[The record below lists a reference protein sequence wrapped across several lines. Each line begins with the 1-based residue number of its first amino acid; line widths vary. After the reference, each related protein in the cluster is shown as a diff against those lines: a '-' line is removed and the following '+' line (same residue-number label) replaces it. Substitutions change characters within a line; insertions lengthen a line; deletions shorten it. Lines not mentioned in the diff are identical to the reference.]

1 MTKASNTD
9 LFSSYAFHDGDPVY
23 LFTNE
28 NIYGTLKTAGDL
40 ANKKILTVGAS
51 GDHVF
56 ESYLL
61 GAGDVHTF
69 DINANQKNVIELKN
83 HMIRNLPYANFMDFF
98 FSADNFFNQNI
109 LTPIRHKLSNDLRNF
124 LKKCS
129 DNDIRGN
136 FRYRAAYTSEYEIK
150 RLQYISNESNYNT
163 VRDRLPE
170 QMPFQHCRLS
180 QLANTTTQ
188 KYDLILLS
196 NIFDYLYSASYDVAS
211 KLIHT
216 CNDVLTP
223 LLTNNI
229 LPKGRIYFEYLW
241 DANAHA
247 WVNFLDY
254 FQTHNATP
262 IEMVVCAIDPA
273 YKNSLFDAVLY
284 ANRRQK

>member
-1 MTKASNTD
+1 MIKASNTD

-28 NIYGTLKTAGDL
+28 NVYGTLKTAGDL

-69 DINANQKNVIELKN
+69 DINSNQKNVIELKN

-98 FSADNFFNQNI
+98 FSTDNFFNQNI
-109 LTPIRHKLSNDLRNF
+109 LKPIRHKLSNNLQNF

-129 DNDIRGN
+129 DNDICKN
-136 FRYRAAYTSEYEIK
+136 FKYRAAFTSEYEIK
-150 RLQYISNESNYNT
+150 MLQYISNESNYNT
-163 VRDRLPE
+163 VRDRLPK
-170 QMPFQHCRLS
+170 QIPFLHCSLS

-196 NIFDYLYSASYDVAS
+196 NIFDYLYSDSYDKAL

-216 CNDVLTP
+216 CNDILTP

-229 LPKGRIYFEYLW
+229 TPKGRIYFEYLW
-241 DANAHA
+241 DANTYA

-254 FQTHNATP
+254 FQTHNAPP
-262 IEMVVCAIDPA
+262 IEMVARAIDPA
-273 YKNSLFDAVLY
+273 CKNSLYDAVLY
-284 ANRRQK
+284 ATRNQR

>member
-1 MTKASNTD
+1 MTKALNTD

-28 NIYGTLKTAGDL
+28 NVYGTLKTAGDL

-61 GAGDVHTF
+61 GAGEVHTF
-69 DINANQKNVIELKN
+69 DINSNQKNVIELKN

-98 FSADNFFNQNI
+98 FSTDNFFNQNI
-109 LTPIRHKLSNDLRNF
+109 LTPIRHKLSNNLQNF

-129 DNDIRGN
+129 DKDICKN
-136 FRYRAAYTSEYEIK
+136 FKYRAPFTSEYEIK
-150 RLQYISNESNYNT
+150 RVQYISNESNYNT

-170 QMPFQHCRLS
+170 QIPFLHCSLS

-211 KLIHT
+211 RLIHT

-229 LPKGRIYFEYLW
+229 TPKGRIYFEYLW
-241 DANAHA
+241 DANTHA

-262 IEMVVCAIDPA
+262 IEMVARAIDPA
-273 YKNSLFDAVLY
+273 YKKSLYDAVLY
-284 ANRRQK
+284 ASRRQK